1 MKTTILYLTFFIGMG
16 FGTMMM
22 AFGNPFG
29 DYITVASVFIGLY
42 LMIDSEKEESY
53 SQEGTYERFEPR
65 KHNRGSN

>member
-65 KHNRGSN
+65 NHSRGSN

>member
-1 MKTTILYLTFFIGMG
+1 MKTTILYLAFFIGMG

-22 AFGNPFG
+22 AFENPFG

-42 LMIDSEKEESY
+42 LMKDSEKEEGY

-65 KHNRGSN
+65 NHNRGSN